1 MKAMPWTAPTA
12 PLARS
17 RSPAGTRRV
26 TVVESAMLRMFSTTL
41 PTRITLANTQNAR
54 AAPVDERARGEGE
67 EEHAGDEVGREGH
80 GRGQHHDGFF
90 LLRST
95 IAPNIVPK
103 TAMSSMNEPPMI
115 AVAMTE
121 RVSR

>member
-1 MKAMPWTAPTA
+1 MTC
-12 PLARS
+12 
-17 RSPAGTRRV
+17 
-26 TVVESAMLRMFSTTL
+26 
-41 PTRITLANTQNAR
+41 
-54 AAPVDERARGEGE
+54 
-67 EEHAGDEVGREGH
+67 
-80 GRGQHHDGFF
+80 FF

-95 IAPNIVPK
+95 MVPNIVPK